1 MVDVKGIEVS
11 RESGEKHHVSFGHGP
26 SRAFPLV
33 ADDQVIKT
41 EDIE

>member
-1 MVDVKGIEVS
+1 VKGVEIS
-11 RESGEKHHVSFGHGP
+11 RESGEKHHVSLGHGS